1 MGARR
6 PVAWLGLDD
15 FWRCSIQ
22 AEKTDEYIE
31 IKSVISINHEFNE
44 RVTQLKM
51 EIKRAFNYVDQFS
64 EQLLRSL
71 NFYKYLAE
79 VEQDDYSEKDTDYF
93 REVLYNCKEEMKAMA
108 EIEREKEIGLV
119 LLNCYPYEQKVEKR
133 Y

>member
-1 MGARR
+1 M
-6 PVAWLGLDD
+6 
-15 FWRCSIQ
+15 
-22 AEKTDEYIE
+22 
-31 IKSVISINHEFNE
+31 ISINHEFNE

-119 LLNCYPYEQKVEKR
+119 LLNCYPYKQKVEKR